1 MRFYEKPIYS
11 THIVCIVPH
20 LQSFCVCAMAPMKV
34 KKVMKKGNVSGK
46 SKGKA
51 MKLTKKN
58 LDALP
63 QPMALEQ
70 KIELYQKK
78 GCNNIDNFLSNL
90 SKEQRESLW
99 QKFNYNR
106 KADTNVQDLWSKK
119 CNGAGSMPDKKK
131 LLNIFIQQG
140 LTCKGQPMAKV
151 SIFLCTNIT
160 MKLLRFVL

>member
-1 MRFYEKPIYS
+1 MRFHEKPIYS
-11 THIVCIVPH
+11 THIVCIAPH
-20 LQSFCVCAMAPMKV
+20 IQSFCVCAMAPMKV
-34 KKVMKKGNVSGK
+34 QKVMKKANVSRK

-51 MKLTKKN
+51 MKLTKEN

-90 SKEQRESLW
+90 SKEQREALW

-106 KADTNVQDLWSKK
+106 KADPNVQDLWSKK

-151 SIFLCTNIT
+151 RICLCTNIT
-160 MKLLRFVL
+160 RKLLWFVL